1 MALVTRSRLFS
12 ILGLFLLALI
22 FSILFALFFGPARI
36 NFNFFEMTRQ
46 FIALLRSEPLSGDG
60 AIVFRVRLP
69 RALLAV
75 LVGGGLALA
84 GASFQALLRNPLA
97 DPYILGVSG
106 GSAFAAI
113 IGMIFS
119 SSFSFG
125 AVPIFAFLG
134 ALAAIFLAI
143 AAARTSGKLPVITLL
158 LAGVVVNAFFAALVM
173 FLLSVSSSRHL
184 PSAIYWMM
192 GQISS
197 RSYSAIGLTALYYL
211 PALLVLLALGRDF
224 NLFALGEEPAGQ
236 LGVNVER
243 SKLLVSIFASLL
255 TAVAVSV
262 SGLIG
267 FVGLMVP
274 HIIRMA
280 FGPDHRLLLP
290 ASFLFGG
297 IFLLLCDL
305 VARVIIAPAELP
317 VGVITAILG
326 GPFFIWLLHRSR
338 EQFSR

>member
-1 MALVTRSRLFS
+1 MIGSV
-12 ILGLFLLALI
+12 LLT
-22 FSILFALFFGPARI
+22 LFFGPAQI
-36 NFNFFEMTRQ
+36 NLKLPEVFSQ
-46 FIALLRSEPLSGDG
+46 FSALLRSQELSKDG
-60 AIVFRVRLP
+60 TILFRIRLP

-106 GSAFAAI
+106 GSALTAI
-113 IGMIFS
+113 IGMIIAAS
-119 SSFSFG
+119 SSFVT
-125 AVPIFAFLG
+125 VPVFAFGG
-134 ALAAIFLAI
+134 ALAAIFLVLAV
-143 AAARTSGKLPVITLL
+143 ARTGGKLPVITLL
-158 LAGVVVNAFFAALVM
+158 LAGVVVNSFFSALVM
-173 FLLSVSSSRHL
+173 FVLSVASTQHL

-197 RSYSAIGLTALYYL
+197 KNYSTVGMVAVYFVPGIV
-211 PALLVLLALGRDF
+211 VLLSLSRDF
-224 NLFALGEEPAGQ
+224 NLFSLGEESAQQ
-236 LGVNVER
+236 LGVNTER
-243 SKLLVSIFASLL
+243 SKLIAFIAASLL

-274 HIIRMA
+274 HIIRLV

-297 IFLLLCDL
+297 IFLVLCDL
-305 VARVIIAPAELP
+305 ISRTLIAPAELP
-317 VGVITAILG
+317 VGVITAVLG
-326 GPFFIWLLHRSR
+326 GPFFIWLLRQSR
-338 EQFSR
+338 ERMIR